1 MKVLKTNYMR
11 QFACLLVLFA
21 SGQEMMAQRAKY
33 NFNLDW
39 KMVVGEPTVASSR
52 TTPPL
57 VGLGQ
62 QKGKVLPV
70 TLPHAPNESEAF
82 KVRQNELTD
91 TVAWYY
97 KTFSLDATGKK
108 VFIEFEGVRQC
119 ADVYVNGKYVGYH
132 DNGVMAFGFDL
143 TPYIKKGNN
152 EIAVRVDNR
161 ASCVERSTGV
171 KHQWNDQSFSANYG
185 GINKNVNLHVTDKV
199 YQTLPLYSN
208 LGTTGTYVY
217 ASNFDIKGR
226 KATVN
231 VESEVKNESD
241 KPQTVALQVDVID
254 RDGKRLARFNGK
266 KQVVAAGGKAKLTAA
281 SKLSRLHF
289 WSWGYGYLYTVKTR
303 LVASGGSSVGI
314 DDEVT
319 IRTGFRKTRFAEGKI
334 WLNDRVIMVK
344 GFAQRSTNEWPA
356 VGIDQPA
363 WMSDYSNKLM
373 VDENANTVRWMH
385 VTPSKQE
392 IESCDRVGLIQAMPA
407 GDHEGDCE
415 GRQWKQ
421 RAEVMRDAVICNRNN
436 PSILFYEG
444 GNESISRE
452 HMIELVDIKKQYDP
466 NGGRAM
472 GSREMLDIQE
482 AEYGGEMLYI
492 NKSRQHPVWA
502 MVYCRDEGY
511 RLYWDE
517 LSYPWYHSGNGPYLR
532 KAPAPDYNLNQDQLT
547 LRQVKAWY
555 DFWRVRPG
563 MGERVSSGGVKI
575 CFTESNTYG
584 RSEFN
589 YRVSGVVDAMRIPKD
604 GYKAHQVM
612 WNGWVENDQK
622 QTYIVGHWNYQ
633 DGIRKDVYVISTS
646 PVVELFVNG
655 KSVGK
660 AEAECDYLH
669 TIKNV
674 EWKKGTLKAVGLS
687 KDGVK
692 ESEYEIKTA
701 GEAHHLQLSLITNPT
716 GTKADGNDIAMVQ
729 VEVVDKDGV
738 RCPLENR
745 IVDFEMEGPDE
756 WLGGIAKSPNR
767 DNCILD
773 KSLPV
778 ECGVNRVMVRSTREA
793 GKITVKASAKGL
805 SPVEVSFDTEQIDS
819 KDGLSTYFA
828 SNVLPSNLEKGETP
842 VGKPSYTDHLRT
854 LQIESATAGYDAEHA
869 YYSYDDN
876 ELSEWKNDGK
886 GNTAWIT
893 YTLKEKARVDQ
904 IDIKFTG
911 WRRRSYPIAI
921 YADDQLVWKGTT
933 NKSLGYVHLM
943 IDNPVEAKTITIR
956 QIGANQTKDGY
967 SGIVEVAAPTAGEL
981 DLYKTPGS
989 EKVNR
994 ELRIVE
1000 IDFLQKIN
1008 PKQSAKR

>member
-1 MKVLKTNYMR
+1 MNRKNMSLVW
-11 QFACLLVLFA
+11 QFFCLLVMLAFSQLA
-21 SGQEMMAQRAKY
+21 NAQRVKY

-39 KMVVGEPTVASSR
+39 KLVVGEPTVSSSR

-57 VGLGQ
+57 VELSQ
-62 QKGKVLPV
+62 QKGKVQAV
-70 TLPHAPNESEAF
+70 TLPHALNEGEAF
-82 KVRQNELTD
+82 RVRQNELTD

-97 KTFSLDATGKK
+97 KTFNLDATGKK
-108 VFIEFEGVRQC
+108 VFVEFEGVRQC
-119 ADVYVNGKYVGYH
+119 ADVYVNHKYVGYH

-143 TPYIKKGNN
+143 TPYIKKGKN

-161 ASCVERSTGV
+161 ATYVERSTGV
-171 KHQWNDQSFSANYG
+171 KHQWNDVSFSANYG
-185 GINKNVNLHVTDKV
+185 GISKNVNLYVTDKV

-208 LGTTGTYVY
+208 LGTTGTYIY

-231 VESEVKNESD
+231 VESEVKNESG
-241 KPQTVALQVDVID
+241 KAQTVGLQVDVID
-254 RDGKRLARFNGK
+254 MNGKRLARFNGK
-266 KQVVAAGGKAKLTAA
+266 KQVVASGAKMALTAS
-281 SKLSRLHF
+281 SKLSGLHF
-289 WSWGYGYLYTVKTR
+289 WSVGYGYLYTVKTR
-303 LVASGGSSVGI
+303 LVVNGVSS
-314 DDEVT
+314 DEVST
-319 IRTGFRKTRFAEGKI
+319 RTGFRKTRFAEGKI

-356 VGIDQPA
+356 VGTDQPA
-363 WMSDYSNKLM
+363 WMSDFSNRM
-373 VDENANTVRWMH
+373 IVDENGNTIRWMH

-392 IESCDRVGLIQAMPA
+392 VESCDRVGLIQAMPA

-415 GRQWKQ
+415 GRQWEQ
-421 RAEVMRDAVICNRNN
+421 RAEVMRDAVIYNRNN

-452 HMIELVDIKKQYDP
+452 HMVELVNIKKQYDP

-502 MVYCRDEGY
+502 MEYCRDEGY

-517 LSYPWYHSGNGPYLR
+517 LSYPWHQSGNGPYLR
-532 KAPAPDYNLNQDQLT
+532 KAPVPDYNLNQDQLT
-547 LRQVKAWY
+547 LHQVKAWY

-563 MGERVSSGGVKI
+563 MGDRVSSGGVKI
-575 CFTESNTYG
+575 CFSETNTYG

-612 WNGWVENDQK
+612 WSGWVENDQK

-633 DGIRKDVYVISTS
+633 DGIKKDVYVISTS

-674 EWKKGTLKAVGLS
+674 EWKKGTLKAVGVS
-687 KDGVK
+687 KDCVK

-701 GEAHHLQLSLITNPT
+701 GEADHLVLSLIQNPT

-729 VEVVDKDGV
+729 VEVVDKNGV

-745 IVDFEMEGPDE
+745 FVNFEVQGPGE
-756 WLGGIAKSPNR
+756 WLGGVAKSQNR
-767 DNCILD
+767 DNFVLD
-773 KSLPV
+773 KMLPV
-778 ECGVNRVMVRSTREA
+778 ECGINRVMVRSTREA
-793 GKITVKASAKGL
+793 GKITVKATAKGL
-805 SPVEVSFDTEQIDS
+805 EPVEVSFDTQAVDD

-828 SNVLPSNLEKGETP
+828 SHVLPSNLDRGETP

-854 LQIESATAGYDAEHA
+854 ILIESAKAGYNSEHA
-869 YYSYDDN
+869 NYSFDDN
-876 ELSEWKNDGK
+876 ELSEWKNDGHA
-886 GNTAWIT
+886 NTAWIS

-933 NKSLGYVHLM
+933 DKSLGYVHLM
-943 IDNPVEAKTITIR
+943 IDKPVEAKTITIR
-956 QIGANQTKDGY
+956 QIGATTAKDGY

-989 EKVNR
+989 ENVKS

-1008 PKQSAKR
+1008 KK